1 MSDLPNFNNIY
12 ANLAESAYTGRPNN
26 FPPGSYREKEKFYD
40 YSTDSTY
47 KHKSG
52 EVSFTKGG
60 TNLPEGLDVDGNKK
74 EGIVYLQPDPTLK
87 ITDKTITTQVPKIN
101 GGYET
106 QTYITGERQ
115 KGLLTDSDAGF
126 NAYFVTD
133 TPKLNKDTKKAY
145 LAIRGSDAM
154 SIDNLND
161 WVGNDAN
168 FVLTNSYIPQ
178 AKLANQALVEKIKE
192 MKQKAPN
199 ASLDVTAHSLGTMVS
214 AQSVA
219 KLYHD
224 DRDAFKTIGKVVL
237 FDGPD
242 VVKSLKNMGLSDKEI
257 KAVGEKV
264 TYFVNP
270 FDMVSMLNRTAP
282 YKEQFGTVNVIVPL
296 NFSTTFDSA
305 TSSHDF
311 GEFQIDAKGN
321 PLVAREDFHPEMLTA
336 GHKLAKLI
344 DKTLSQVKDLGVKG
358 LTSGVILTALS
369 GGVGTL
375 MALGM
380 TAAEAK
386 AIYDDFNKA
395 YTGIVAEAKEKSK
408 AWNNEHIPDYQNRI
422 RSASGSQK
430 VELRVELLQTVAQN
444 AIFRSEDFVA
454 EVKTKLTQTKEE
466 IQKEIT
472 QGVQGISNM
481 VHYLDYSEVSALLSD
496 FNMQNFWDEGVEDST
511 NNEAKKYQTEIET
524 FSATLMKV
532 AQNIEQ
538 VDAQGALG
546 FNNLM
551 TQTQVNWGK

>member
-1 MSDLPNFNNIY
+1 
-12 ANLAESAYTGRPNN
+12 
-26 FPPGSYREKEKFYD
+26 
-40 YSTDSTY
+40 
-47 KHKSG
+47 
-52 EVSFTKGG
+52 
-60 TNLPEGLDVDGNKK
+60 
-74 EGIVYLQPDPTLK
+74 
-87 ITDKTITTQVPKIN
+87 
-101 GGYET
+101 
-106 QTYITGERQ
+106 
-115 KGLLTDSDAGF
+115 
-126 NAYFVTD
+126 
-133 TPKLNKDTKKAY
+133 
-145 LAIRGSDAM
+145 
-154 SIDNLND
+154 
-161 WVGNDAN
+161 
-168 FVLTNSYIPQ
+168 
-178 AKLANQALVEKIKE
+178 
-192 MKQKAPN
+192 
-199 ASLDVTAHSLGTMVS
+199 
-214 AQSVA
+214 
-219 KLYHD
+219 
-224 DRDAFKTIGKVVL
+224 
-237 FDGPD
+237 
-242 VVKSLKNMGLSDKEI
+242 
-257 KAVGEKV
+257 
-264 TYFVNP
+264 
-270 FDMVSMLNRTAP
+270 
-282 YKEQFGTVNVIVPL
+282 
-296 NFSTTFDSA
+296 
-305 TSSHDF
+305 
-311 GEFQIDAKGN
+311 
-321 PLVAREDFHPEMLTA
+321 MLTA